1 MSHLVVQTVEVAS
14 SLEVVVTAE
23 VMEVMEV
30 VGVVVTAEVMEVV
43 VTAEVMEAIE
53 SSMWSCGI
61 RESIFESN
69 NVLLWCTTAVGND
82 KTPTS

>member
-30 VGVVVTAEVMEVV
+30 VGVV

>member
-1 MSHLVVQTVEVAS
+1 MEVAS
-14 SLEVVVTAE
+14 SL
-23 VMEVMEV
+23 
-30 VGVVVTAEVMEVV
+30 EVV